1 MHKILL
7 VDDMRRF
14 LDLERS
20 FLKRAECRILT
31 AFTGLEA
38 IKVAKFEIPD
48 IIMLDV
54 EMPEMN
60 GIEACRILKNDPQTK
75 HIPVVIYTAL
85 DNIEEKAR
93 QVGCDGFH
101 RKPLDEEKFLKVI
114 QGFVPLKVR
123 KHHRVRLDRPVVIRD
138 NESEHKG
145 TIVDISPTGLF
156 FKSDFSPVVGS
167 LLELLFALPLSGE
180 EKRVST
186 LAYSVR
192 QDTEGTGCAFY
203 DLSTGAELYIQDFVK
218 HHVGKDQ

>member
-20 FLKRAECRILT
+20 FLRRAECRILT

-38 IKVAKFEIPD
+38 IKVAKLEMPD

-75 HIPVVIYTAL
+75 HIPIVIYTSL
-85 DNIEEKAR
+85 DNVEDKAL
-93 QVGCDGFH
+93 QVGADGFH
-101 RKPLDEEKFLKVI
+101 RKPMDEEKFLKVI

-123 KHHRVRLDRPVVIRD
+123 KHARIPLDRPVVIRD
-138 NESEHKG
+138 NETEHKG
-145 TIVDISPTGLF
+145 IIQDISQTGLF
-156 FKSDFSPVVGS
+156 FQSDFQPVVGS
-167 LLELLFALPLSGE
+167 LLELLFSLPLGDE

-192 QDTEGTGCAFY
+192 QGPEGTGCAFY
-203 DLSTGAELYIQDFVK
+203 DLSTGAELYIQDFIK
-218 HHVGKDQ
+218 RNAGDSQ

>member
-20 FLKRAECRILT
+20 FLKRAECHILT

-38 IKVAKFEIPD
+38 IKVAKMEIPD

-60 GIEACRILKNDPQTK
+60 GIEACRILKADPQTK
-75 HIPVVIYTAL
+75 HIPIVIYTSL
-85 DNIEEKAR
+85 DNVEEKAL
-93 QVGCDGFH
+93 QVGADAFH

-123 KHHRVRLDRPVVIRD
+123 KHPRVRLDRPVTIRD
-138 NESEHKG
+138 NEAEYQG
-145 TIVDISPTGLF
+145 TISDISLTGLF
-156 FKSDFSPVVGS
+156 FQSEFRPGVGS
-167 LLELLFALPLSGE
+167 LLELLFVLPLGDE

-192 QDTEGTGCAFY
+192 QGSEGTGCAFY
-203 DLSTGAELYIQDFVK
+203 DLSTGAELYIQDFLK
-218 HHVGKDQ
+218 RNAAGQ

>member
-20 FLKRAECRILT
+20 FLRRAECRILT

-38 IKVAKFEIPD
+38 IKVAKMEMPD

-60 GIEACRILKNDPQTK
+60 GVEACRILKNDPQTK
-75 HIPVVIYTAL
+75 HIPIVIYTSL
-85 DNIEEKAR
+85 DNVEEKAR

-123 KHHRVRLDRPVVIRD
+123 KHSRIRLDRSVVIRD
-138 NESEHKG
+138 NDAEHQG
-145 TIVDISPTGLF
+145 HIQDISQTGVF
-156 FKSDFSPVVGS
+156 FQSDFKPVVGS
-167 LLELLFALPLSGE
+167 LLELLFTLPFGEE

-192 QDTEGTGCAFY
+192 QDSEGTGCAFY
-203 DLSTGAELYIQDFVK
+203 DLSTGAELYIQDFIK
-218 HHVGKDQ
+218 RNAGEIQ